1 MILDIILILLCII
14 IAIIGYKV
22 GFLTTVLKITSA
34 ISGIIIAIWLTKP
47 VTNMVV
53 DLNWDS
59 AIENRIYENITTS
72 DVFIKYT
79 ESGEGVAGV
88 TALLEE
94 LGVPSFLSGFIASGI
109 VDTVNPTEVAL
120 KISEGISYV
129 FVFIITFLA
138 LLIFSSL
145 IFLILKLIVKGV
157 RKSVGFFR
165 VLDGILGVVFYSLI
179 FILVIYIAFLIISL
193 ILQGVDQNSG
203 FYQFMM
209 EQLHLED
216 DKFGIAKYLYENNLI
231 GNFFGLLF

>member
-1 MILDIILILLCII
+1 MILDIILIVLFLI

-22 GFLTTVLKITSA
+22 GFLTTVLKIASA

-53 DLNWDS
+53 EANWDS
-59 AIENRIYENITTS
+59 AIESRIYTNITTS
-72 DVFIKYT
+72 DVFLKYT
-79 ESGEGVAGV
+79 EGGEGVTGI

-109 VDTVNPTEVAL
+109 VDTINPTEVAT
-120 KISEGISYV
+120 KIADSLSYV
-129 FVFIITFLA
+129 FVFIITFVA

-145 IFLILKLIVKGV
+145 IFLLLKLIVKGA

-165 VLDGILGVVFYSLI
+165 VLDGIFGIVFYLLI
-179 FILVIYIAFLIISL
+179 FVIIIYIAFLIISL
-193 ILQGVDQNSG
+193 ILQGVDQNG
-203 FYQFMM
+203 EFYKFMM